1 MMELVWTSIGA
12 IVLLFCI
19 AWLAGSIALS
29 WWFWKHRDKSWE
41 DGIEWD
47 VQPTPYT
54 GEHVVIKEAEY
65 GGRYDRV
72 A

>member
-19 AWLAGSIALS
+19 AWLVGAVALA
-29 WWFWKHRDKSWE
+29 WWFHKNREKSWE
-41 DGIEWD
+41 DGIDWED
-47 VQPTPYT
+47 
-54 GEHVVIKEAEY
+54 GEYFVYKNYVVIKAKEA
-65 GGRYDRV
+65 